1 MRCIAEMGNFK
12 WLLGL
17 HHTSECHMTVI
28 FLWLQLVLDGRG
40 VKVAGFEKGNFV
52 GPTILSEVQV
62 RLYMPVLHCTQDNYC
77 LSFATDNMPHYCEDL
92 ILGVPGKMFQ
102 LVKLAILCHEMIVG
116 VNDS

>member
-1 MRCIAEMGNFK
+1 
-12 WLLGL
+12 
-17 HHTSECHMTVI
+17 MTVI

-62 RLYMPVLHCTQDNYC
+62 CLYMPVLHCTQDNYC
-77 LSFATDNMPHYCEDL
+77 LSFATDNMPHYCEVL
-92 ILGVPGKMFQ
+92 ILGSAGKNTFQ
-102 LVKLAILCHEMIVG
+102 LVKLAILCHKMIVG